1 VVSGDIAWFT
11 ACGAQL
17 RADERAAAASYL
29 AALGLPPVPV
39 EGVGTWREAAA
50 TAQRDD
56 WSRDWWQAEEN
67 ERAALYRVAAASLGE
82 GALLTRLSAAMEAT
96 AEPIHHAASAALA
109 RAGIVD
115 EALARVAAGAASQA
129 CHQKALA
136 EAAGRAAEHAFAIK
150 YRLYRA
156 GRWLLGVVG
165 ERCFVF

>member
-1 VVSGDIAWFT
+1 MSNDVAWFA
-11 ACGAQL
+11 ACGAAL
-17 RADERAAAASYL
+17 RATEIAAVEAYL
-29 AALGLPPVPV
+29 VALALPALPVA
-39 EGVGTWREAAA
+39 GVGTWREAAA

-56 WSRDWWQAEEN
+56 WGRDWWQAEEN
-67 ERAALYRVAAASLGE
+67 ERAALYRIAAASLGE

-96 AEPIHHAASAALA
+96 AESIHHAASAALA

-136 EAAGRAAEHAFAIK
+136 EAVGRGTEHAFAIK